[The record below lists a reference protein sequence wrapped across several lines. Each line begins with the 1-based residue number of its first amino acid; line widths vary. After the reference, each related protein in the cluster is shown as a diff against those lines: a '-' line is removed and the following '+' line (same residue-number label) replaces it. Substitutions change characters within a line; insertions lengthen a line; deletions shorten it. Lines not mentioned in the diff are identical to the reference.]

1 MLRKEKSRRG
11 RKEQMPSRTSF
22 KSPMAVPFPLASE
35 WTMPKK
41 MFFPDNR
48 EAAGE
53 EDPFLPS
60 SSCPSLCQD
69 GMFGAAGNHFATM
82 RQKLKVRT
90 YCWLM
95 MKVCIFDDV
104 AEPMNQSQDH
114 LLLVFLLSKQ
124 YMSLRFKP
132 GLVGFSVI
140 YIALYG
146 NVFNGN

>member
-1 MLRKEKSRRG
+1 
-11 RKEQMPSRTSF
+11 MPSRTSF

-41 MFFPDNR
+41 CSSLITE

-53 EDPFLPS
+53 EDPFCPPLPA
-60 SSCPSLCQD
+60 PSLCED

-95 MKVCIFDDV
+95 MKVCILMTL

-132 GLVGFSVI
+132 GLVGFLSFTLLFMGKRFQWQLMEYPTKI
-140 YIALYG
+140 NL
-146 NVFNGN
+146 